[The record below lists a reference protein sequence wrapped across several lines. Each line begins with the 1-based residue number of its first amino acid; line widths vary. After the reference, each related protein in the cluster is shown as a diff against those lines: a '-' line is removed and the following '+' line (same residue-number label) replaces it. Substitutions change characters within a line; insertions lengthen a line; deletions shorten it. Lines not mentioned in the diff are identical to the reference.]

1 MKNPENDFARY
12 LSSFLT
18 SHLSSGLGT
27 STHTVA
33 AYRDTFRLLLLFWEK
48 EKGVRPERLRLSM
61 LTRDSVVAF
70 LDWIETDRKC
80 SVSTRN
86 LRLAALH
93 SFFRFVSRENPEN
106 LFETQRILTI
116 PSKKH
121 PRPDIAFLTL
131 RETEVLLAQPDRSTK
146 SGRRD
151 LVLLALLYDS
161 AARVQELVD
170 LTRSD
175 IRLDDPA
182 VVHLRGKGR
191 KSRTVPI
198 MSKTRQLLADHLE
211 NPRTSTRYAQ
221 PDAPVFCNQRREKLT
236 RRGVLYILMKHVEKA
251 RTQPEF
257 RNVRKVTCHVLRHSR
272 ASHMVQA
279 GIPLVYIRDFLGHV
293 SVTSTEI
300 YARLDAESKRK
311 AMENAY
317 LDLNVDATP
326 AWENDN
332 DLMNWLA
339 DLCK

>member
-1 MKNPENDFARY
+1 MKNPENDFARH

-18 SHLSSGLGT
+18 SYLPSGLGT
-27 STHTVA
+27 SAHTVA
-33 AYRDTFRLLLLFWEK
+33 AYRDAFRLLLLYWEK
-48 EKGVRPERLRLSM
+48 ENGVRPERLRLSM

-93 SFFRFVSRENPEN
+93 SFFRYVSRENPEN
-106 LFETQRILTI
+106 LFKTQRILTI

-131 RETEVLLAQPDRSTK
+131 RETEILLAQPDRSTK

-170 LTRSD
+170 LTRND

-182 VVHLRGKGR
+182 VVHLHGKGR

-198 MSKTRQLLADHLE
+198 MSKTRQLLADYLDHT
-211 NPRTSTRYAQ
+211 RTSAKYGH
-221 PDAPVFCNQRREKLT
+221 PDAPVFYNQRLEKLT
-236 RRGVLYILMKHVEKA
+236 RRGVLYLLMKYVEKA